1 MKKRRLFLLLTLF
14 MVGLSLPQQ
23 TQAVQKETAV
33 SIKFQESIDSSIPLT
48 PSPKDQVP
56 KTGGTQLLTYRE
68 PAQKLLPKT
77 GEVLTFSGRLIGT
90 YMVGLFL
97 LILLVRRKA
106 KEEDYE

>member
-1 MKKRRLFLLLTLF
+1 MKKRRLFLLLILF
-14 MVGLSLPQQ
+14 SIGLSLPQQ
-23 TQAVQKETAV
+23 IHAVQKETVV
-33 SIKFQESIDSSIPLT
+33 SIKFQETTDDSIPLT

-90 YMVGLFL
+90 YMLGLFL
-97 LILLVRRKA
+97 LIILIRRKA